1 MTSRKE
7 RDLGRNRLC
16 WACTRLSS
24 DQTVTWWT
32 KETFVWL
39 AVLFF
44 SAQSSYRAKVSKQR
58 SLTNKVTVSCNPSR
72 ELLEC
77 KRKTASASRKERKLL
92 RVHLMKVHQQNGD
105 KPCVTRQK
113 RLRGRLI
120 FNRLENPFGKNYY
133 HFTCVDAWLSAIHW
147 EKLQKIIDHSKI
159 NTISLRCDK

>member
-1 MTSRKE
+1 MSRKE
-7 RDLGRNRLC
+7 RDLGRNRPC

-72 ELLEC
+72 QLLEC
-77 KRKTASASRKERKLL
+77 KRKRVSASRKERKLL

-105 KPCVTRQK
+105 KRCLTRQK
-113 RLRGRLI
+113 WLRGRLI
-120 FNRLENPFGKNYY
+120 FNRLENPFGNITSY
-133 HFTCVDAWLSAIHW
+133 HFTCVDARLSAIHW
-147 EKLQKIIDHSKI
+147 EKLQKIIDHNKI
-159 NTISLRCDK
+159 NTISLRRCK

>member
-24 DQTVTWWT
+24 DQIVTWWT
-32 KETFVWL
+32 KETFAWL

-44 SAQSSYRAKVSKQR
+44 SAQSSYPAKVSKQG
-58 SLTNKVTVSCNPSR
+58 SLTKWRFLVIFLVSSSNAKEKGR
-72 ELLEC
+72 LLAG
-77 KRKTASASRKERKLL
+77 KKGNFL

-105 KPCVTRQK
+105 KPRVTRQK

-120 FNRLENPFGKNYY
+120 FNRLENPFGKITSY

-147 EKLQKIIDHSKI
+147 EKLQKIIDHNKV
-159 NTISLRCDK
+159 NTISLRCYK